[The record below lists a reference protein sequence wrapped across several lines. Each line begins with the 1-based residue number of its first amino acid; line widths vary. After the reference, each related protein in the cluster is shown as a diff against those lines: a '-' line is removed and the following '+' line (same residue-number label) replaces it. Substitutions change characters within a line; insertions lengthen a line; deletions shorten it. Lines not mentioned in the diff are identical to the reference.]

1 MGLNQFVLLGNASSA
16 RNKAVVVFELPLTK
30 GALLMRIKSVSAKR
44 FFKTLALGSAIAVA
58 AVGLPF
64 AAAAPANAVDPVVT
78 TASVTSNTFAVSKV
92 GSSYKIALD
101 LNDAKYSNK
110 TVNVYVT
117 RIVYGQK
124 IVVASR
130 TVKLG
135 TGAVGSTTTT
145 RKIKTGD
152 TIKVTKG
159 SLVVFTRKITS
170 VGLGDVIHPTLSI
183 TDNINGL
190 ATGAINYTFTFSEAV
205 TGFSADDVT
214 VVGGTKG
221 TLTGAAGG
229 TTYGLI
235 VTPLADS
242 TATITVDVAANSVT
256 DLAKNGN
263 VAAAQNVQ
271 LVNTHNPAIVITD
284 DYPGVVHAN
293 DQVVYTF
300 TFNQPV
306 TGFESS
312 DIVVVNGTKGAF
324 VALNQ
329 TTYTLVVTA
338 PGSSVSGNISVNVA
352 AGAATSIANSATSLA
367 AAESLQPL
375 NTTNPAVTIT
385 DGSVGT
391 LFAGQ
396 TITYTFTFGE
406 AVSGFT
412 NGDVVVTG
420 GTKGTFT
427 PVSAL
432 VYTLVVTP
440 NDNSNTSMTLD
451 IAAGAGTA
459 VATGNPTAAATQNV
473 QPVDTR
479 HQSAAISNGIT
490 AFTDGITDQTTAIT
504 YTFTF
509 TDPVNG
515 FDAQSDADVLVTG
528 GAKVAAS
535 ATASGDK
542 RIFTVQVIPTAATFG
557 NLVVSVLPAGGGMNV
572 ANSNPIAAVS
582 NTQKYDLV
590 HTLVK
595 LTTAPVSPVPAG
607 STYTLHAEF
616 NKSVTGLT
624 TAGFNVVN
632 GTATGLSGSGL
643 NWIVT
648 ITPAGAA
655 TTVTVNVIAAAVT
668 NSLASLALTQAITGP
683 TVTLSAASTGTVG
696 TPLVGSFTVAI
707 DLSATPTVDLAR
719 GNISITGLGTGN
731 AVLTGSGKNYTL
743 TVTPGT
749 GTATIV
755 ISVAGSQVFAA
766 NSLGN
771 SASNALTFYT
781 SN

>member
-385 DGSVGT
+385 DSSVGT

-412 NGDVVVTG
+412 IGDVVVTG

-427 PVSAL
+427 ATSAL

-440 NDNSNTSMTLD
+440 NDNSNTSITVNV
-451 IAAGAGTA
+451 AAGAGTA
-459 VATGNPTAAATQNV
+459 VATGNPTAAATQST
-473 QPVDTR
+473 QLVDTR
-479 HQSAAISNGIT
+479 HPSVVITDNFNAVAGGDITFTATFSEGVSGFIAADFATVGGTRGAFTAVSSTVYTLVVTPTAGTVTANIAADAAFSSITGNLNTAAVQDSQAADLIHLVVAISGSAPSPTIHI
-490 AFTDGITDQTTAIT
+490 GQTVT
-504 YTFTF
+504 YTF
-509 TDPVNG
+509 
-515 FDAQSDADVLVTG
+515 
-528 GAKVAAS
+528 
-535 ATASGDK
+535 
-542 RIFTVQVIPTAATFG
+542 
-557 NLVVSVLPAGGGMNV
+557 
-572 ANSNPIAAVS
+572 
-582 NTQKYDLV
+582 
-590 HTLVK
+590 
-595 LTTAPVSPVPAG
+595 
-607 STYTLHAEF
+607 EF
-616 NKSVTGLT
+616 NKDVTDFVSGDIVPTGGTVTSFTGSGRSYTAVITPNADSNTAIAFTLGAGSVNTTMGGTYALAATGSPSQNVDTRRPTVAIASSAVSSGTFTLTFTFNEAVTG
-624 TAGFNVVN
+624 F
-632 GTATGLSGSGL
+632 
-643 NWIVT
+643 
-648 ITPAGAA
+648 
-655 TTVTVNVIAAAVT
+655 AAAD
-668 NSLASLALTQAITGP
+668 
-683 TVTLSAASTGTVG
+683 VTLSAGTKGAFNAISTTVYTLVVTY
-696 TPLVGSFTVAI
+696 TPSVLATITADVAV
-707 DLSATPTVDLAR
+707 DAAQSVAT
-719 GNISITGLGTGN
+719 NNGN
-731 AVLTGSGKNYTL
+731 AAATQFSQAIT
-743 TVTPGT
+743 
-749 GTATIV
+749 TAP
-755 ISVAGSQVFAA
+755 
-766 NSLGN
+766 
-771 SASNALTFYT
+771 
-781 SN
+781 